1 MNSQVA
7 AVGAGVVG
15 PAGTTVDGL
24 RVVLQRAAGT
34 LAELVTYPSA
44 GADVTFLACS
54 ASDFEPENHF
64 APHELRRMDRAHQL
78 AIVAA
83 DAALASCGPSPEPDR
98 CAIVIGSGLGAPGY
112 LQGQIAAFTLRGPRA
127 ISPMAI
133 PIAMANSVAGN
144 LAIRYGFRG
153 PANTINMACAS
164 GSAAIGEA
172 MWLLRTGRAD
182 RVLAGGVEAPITA
195 GSAASFARMEAMS
208 ARLADPAAAS
218 RPFDRGRDGLV
229 LGEGAAFVVLERAA
243 PGAEVV
249 GHVLGYMANS
259 DAHHMVAPR
268 PDGGAAAACMRGALA
283 DAALAADAI
292 GHVNA
297 HGTSTRL
304 NDEAEASALRMV
316 FGSRPVPVTA
326 NKGVLGHL
334 IGAAGAMEAIATW
347 AALRAGVVPPI
358 ANLAASDVDLNAL
371 SEPAPTDSPYA
382 LSNSFG
388 FGGHNATLVL
398 G

>member
-1 MNSQVA
+1 
-7 AVGAGVVG
+7 
-15 PAGTTVDGL
+15 
-24 RVVLQRAAGT
+24 
-34 LAELVTYPSA
+34 
-44 GADVTFLACS
+44 
-54 ASDFEPENHF
+54 
-64 APHELRRMDRAHQL
+64 MDRAHQI

-83 DAALASCGPSPEPDR
+83 DAALASCGPSPDPER

-112 LQGQIAAFTLRGPRA
+112 LQDQVAAFALRGPRA
-127 ISPMAI
+127 VSPMAI

-195 GSAASFARMEAMS
+195 ASAASFARMEAMS
-208 ARLADPAAAS
+208 SRLGDPGAAS
-218 RPFDRGRDGLV
+218 RPFDTDRDGLV

-243 PGAEVV
+243 PGQEVL

-268 PDGGAAAACMRGALA
+268 PDGEAAAACMRGALA
-283 DAALAADAI
+283 DAGLAPEAI

-304 NDEAEASALRMV
+304 NDEAEARALRMV
-316 FGSRPVPVTA
+316 FGARPIPVTA

-358 ANLAASDVDLNAL
+358 ANLASTDVDVNAL
-371 SEPAPTDSPYA
+371 SEPAPIESTSA

>member
-1 MNSQVA
+1 MTRRVA

-24 RVVLQRAAGT
+24 RVALQHAAGT
-34 LAELVTYPSA
+34 LADVVTFPSA
-44 GADVTFLACS
+44 GADVTLVACR
-54 ASDFEPENHF
+54 ASGFDPDDHF
-64 APHELRRMDRAHQL
+64 APHELRRLDRAHQL

-83 DAALASCGPSPEPDR
+83 DAALASCGPAPEPER

-112 LQGQIAAFTLRGPRA
+112 LQGQMAAFTLRGPRA
-127 ISPMAI
+127 VSPMAI
-133 PIAMANSVAGN
+133 PIAMANSVAGH

-153 PANTINMACAS
+153 SANTINMACAS

-195 GSAASFARMEAMS
+195 ATAASFARMEAMS
-208 ARLADPAAAS
+208 SRLAEPSASS
-218 RPFDRGRDGLV
+218 RPFDTERDGLV
-229 LGEGAAFVVLERAA
+229 LGEGAAFVVLERAG
-243 PGAEVV
+243 PGADVL
-249 GHVLGYMANS
+249 GHVLGYMATS

-268 PDGGAAAACMRGALA
+268 PDGAAAAACMLGALA
-283 DAALAADAI
+283 DAGLPPDAI
-292 GHVNA
+292 GHLNA

-304 NDEAEASALRMV
+304 NDQAEACAVRTV
-316 FGSRPVPVTA
+316 FGGRPIPVTA

-347 AALRAGVVPPI
+347 AALRAGTVPPI
-358 ANLAASDVDLNAL
+358 ANFVATDVDVNAL
-371 SEPAPTDSPYA
+371 SEAAPTTSPYA

-388 FGGHNATLVL
+388 FGGHNASLVL